1 MTSKLRVNRL
11 INKSKDF
18 NYKSMIS
25 KIPNPNRTCLHQNPT
40 DCFGFFHFPTPPTK
54 KYQKLNLGF
63 FHYRGWFNH
72 QLDEI
77 NNLSTDFVDV
87 YKPSCF
93 GFPLRSKKTF
103 DAGNAGRSA
112 ESSSRSWSLRCSAM
126 DFEANL
132 AGNVTPKES
141 LLPTFGPFKTWKRKG
156 FFQPEL

>member
-63 FHYRGWFNH
+63 KPLQGLVQPPTRRDKQPLHRCF
-72 QLDEI
+72 
-77 NNLSTDFVDV
+77 DV
-87 YKPSCF
+87 KTSCF
-93 GFPLRSKKTF
+93 GFPFVEKKSTQGTQGDQLRALRDLGLC
-103 DAGNAGRSA
+103 DAQL
-112 ESSSRSWSLRCSAM
+112 WK
-126 DFEANL
+126 EANL
-132 AGNVTPKES
+132 AGNVPKES
-141 LLPTFGPFKTWKRKG
+141 LLPTFGPQNHEKTRI
-156 FFQPEL
+156 LSLSYNI